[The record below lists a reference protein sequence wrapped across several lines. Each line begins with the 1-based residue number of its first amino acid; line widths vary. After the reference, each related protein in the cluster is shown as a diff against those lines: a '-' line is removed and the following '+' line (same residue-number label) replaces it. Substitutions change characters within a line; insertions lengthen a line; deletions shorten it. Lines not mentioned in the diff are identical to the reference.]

1 MVIKTGVCGRN
12 NAFYENKNTKIAQSK
27 SLWLES
33 SLRVMKTTLLF
44 NS

>member
-27 SLWLES
+27 YYG
-33 SLRVMKTTLLF
+33 
-44 NS
+44 